1 MSQEKTNE
9 NNGMGS
15 VIAALAANILVA
27 ISKFIAFFISGSAA
41 MMNESIHSLVD
52 CSNQILLLFGDK
64 RARAGASERHPFGEA
79 RAKYFFSTI
88 VAMMLFF
95 GGGALGVIEAV
106 EKLSH
111 PAHEISNTGLVIGI
125 LIFGLIVECSS
136 LRVAFKE
143 ISELNTEKLPLFHF
157 LRESRHSE
165 VLIIF
170 TEDACAVVG
179 LVLALLGTVLSQ
191 LTENAFWDAFSGL
204 LIGLLLMAAA
214 IFLAVEFYSLLVGES
229 ATKADIAKIKSAFE
243 RPEIDKLID
252 LKTVHLGP
260 TDILVA
266 AKIDVVAT
274 FDAKTFDLINDIE
287 VEIRKRLVGYKVY
300 IYIETDTFDADYKQN
315 T

>member
-1 MSQEKTNE
+1 MSTETE
-9 NNGMGS
+9 NSSGMGS
-15 VIAALAANILVA
+15 VIAALGANVLVA
-27 ISKFIAFFISGSAA
+27 ISKFIGFAISGSSA
-41 MMNESIHSLVD
+41 MMNESIHSVVD
-52 CSNQILLLFGDK
+52 CGNQILLLFGDK
-64 RARAGASERHPFGEA
+64 RAKAETSELHPFGEA

-106 EKLSH
+106 EKLTH
-111 PAHEISNTGLVIGI
+111 PAHEISNTWLVIAI
-125 LIFGLIVECSS
+125 LIFGLVVESTS

-143 ISELNTEKLPLFHF
+143 IAELNVEQQPLFKF

-170 TEDACAVVG
+170 TEDSCAVVG
-179 LVLALLGTVLSQ
+179 LLLALAGTVLSHV
-191 LTENAFWDAFSGL
+191 TGNAFWDAFSGL

-214 IFLAVEFYSLLVGES
+214 IFLAKEFYSLLVGES
-229 ATKADIAKIKSAFE
+229 ATKADLAKIKSSFS
-243 RPEIDKLID
+243 RPEVDKLID

-266 AKIDVVAT
+266 AKIDVADD

-287 VEIRKRLVGYKVY
+287 SQIRTKLAGYKTY
-300 IYIETDTFDADYKQN
+300 IYIETDTFDENYQAKS
-315 T
+315 